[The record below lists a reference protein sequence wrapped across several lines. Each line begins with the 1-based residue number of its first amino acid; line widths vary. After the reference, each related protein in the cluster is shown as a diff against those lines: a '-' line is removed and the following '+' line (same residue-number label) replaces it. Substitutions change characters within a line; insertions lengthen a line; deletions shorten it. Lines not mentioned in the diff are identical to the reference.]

1 MDDMFRHGNKTP
13 LSFLLAPDS
22 FKDSLSASDVCA
34 AMRQGILQVIPDAR
48 ILSLPLS
55 DGGEGFVDS
64 MILAS
69 GGKKVAVNVTGPLG
83 NSVMAFYGLMGKKHD
98 IAIVEM
104 AAASGLQQV
113 PLHLRNPLK
122 TTTFGTGELIFHA
135 LNHSVRTLII
145 GIGGSAT
152 HDVACGTAQAL
163 GARFFD
169 SNGRI
174 LDQKMNG
181 ASLPKVNHID
191 LSSMTSRLKGV
202 KIQVACDVK
211 NPLLGSHG
219 AARTYARQKGA
230 NEHQIGVLESGTRHI
245 INLIESVT
253 RIRVRDI
260 PGSGAAGGM
269 GAGLMAFL
277 GAKLLPGVHLF
288 LKYSDIAQQL
298 QDVDYILTGEGKTDD
313 QTRYGKTIWGIVEI
327 AEKNQIPVIIISG
340 QIKKTN
346 LLRNRVHSMIS
357 LSREAGSI
365 DRSLEKPAFW
375 LEKAAGVIARRI
387 KAEHSHSRTE

>member
-1 MDDMFRHGNKTP
+1 MFRSGNKKP

-34 AMRQGILQVIPDAR
+34 AMRRGILQVMPDAR

-55 DGGEGFVDS
+55 DGGEGFVDA

-83 NSVMAFYGLMGKKHD
+83 NSVMAFYGLTGEKHE

-152 HDVACGTAQAL
+152 HDVGCGTAQAL

-169 SNGRI
+169 NNGRI

-191 LSSMTSRLKGV
+191 LSAMTSRLKGV
-202 KIQVACDVK
+202 NIQVACDVK
-211 NPLLGSHG
+211 NPLLGPRG
-219 AARTYARQKGA
+219 AAWTYARQKGA
-230 NEHQIGVLESGTRHI
+230 NERQIDVLESGTRHI

-253 RIRVRDI
+253 RMRVRDI

-288 LKYSDIAQQL
+288 LKYNDIEHQL

-313 QTRYGKTIWGIVEI
+313 QTRYGKTIWGIIEI
-327 AEKNQIPVIIISG
+327 AGKNQIPVIIISG
-340 QIKKTN
+340 QIEKTN
-346 LLRNRVHSMIS
+346 LLHNRVHSMIS
-357 LSREAGSI
+357 LSQEAGSI
-365 DRSLEKPAFW
+365 HRSLKKPAFW
-375 LEKAAGVIARRI
+375 LEKTVGKIARRLT
-387 KAEHSHSRTE
+387 AE